1 MLILKD
7 ALDFEGPLKI
17 AVFIKNLNLLLTAAV
32 TGAFLQ
38 RRSQKFRK
46 IHGKKTCI
54 GVSV

>member
-32 TGAFLQ
+32 TGTFLQ
-38 RRSQKFRK
+38 RRS
-46 IHGKKTCI
+46 
-54 GVSV
+54 